1 MQKNA
6 PEITEQNAL
15 IPSPRSCAQLARL
28 LRQHGSLQAE
38 GMKSFY
44 RGRFLQ
50 GGSFLQDESAPAQS
64 VQLRKIREYTSTYQT
79 LHMLR
84 IGLDTTLEQ
93 LKKLSESRAISA
105 LIGGSINRAGF
116 SADLPYTPLHA
127 CFTRD
132 PLAKYAVLRFA
143 FALCGCTLRTVR
155 KTGLRQKKL
164 SLAMLFDRAFERP
177 LDRTDARGGVGLQ
190 SGSRPQSES
199 ALEQFVFSPAEDQS
213 EMPISLSVPL
223 NAPWA
228 GAAISRSHYVLTSF
242 SPSGA
247 DNIAMGLVT
256 VNEQQTVETLT
267 FAYASG
273 RKFYVL
279 QPADARFFLGR
290 EYPISENILELFRKR
305 MLAQFDAIAETM
317 GKTHVAYIS
326 EALISLLL
334 NPVT

>member
-6 PEITEQNAL
+6 PETTEQNSL
-15 IPSPRSCAQLARL
+15 IPSPRSCAQLSRL
-28 LRQHGSLQAE
+28 LRKCGSVQAE
-38 GMKSFY
+38 GVKSFY

-50 GGSFLQDESAPAQS
+50 SEIAPAQA

-93 LKKLSESRAISA
+93 LKKLSENRAISA
-105 LIGGSINRAGF
+105 LIGGSINRAGS

-132 PLAKYAVLRFA
+132 PLEKYAMLRFA

-155 KTGLRQKKL
+155 KTGIRQKKL
-164 SLAMLFDRAFERP
+164 SLAMLFDRP
-177 LDRTDARGGVGLQ
+177 DARGESSQ
-190 SGSRPQSES
+190 YSEN
-199 ALEQFVFSPAEDQS
+199 ALEQFVFFPAEDLS

-267 FAYASG
+267 FAYTSG

-305 MLAQFDAIAETM
+305 MLAQFDAISETM
-317 GKTHVAYIS
+317 GKTHVSYIS
-326 EALISLLL
+326 EALIALLL
-334 NPVT
+334 NPVS